1 MADVKPEEIKTEV
14 KEQEVKTEETKPE
27 HKETVNI
34 EETKKQGVSEL
45 LKTLGIENEDVLKSI
60 ITKHNEEDESK
71 KTELQKSQDS
81 NKTLTKNL
89 VSEKERADI
98 AEAKLNALMLG
109 ARKELVDD
117 LVVIAMAKV
126 TDDKKIS
133 EIISEIKE
141 SDKGSVYFETK
152 EEQEEKPKRKTVTRT
167 KSKVQENKTEQ
178 NEEPKTLAER
188 LFSTRQKPKNHYF
201 KER

>member
-14 KEQEVKTEETKPE
+14 KEPEVKTEETKPE
-27 HKETVNI
+27 QKETVNI

-60 ITKHNEEDESK
+60 ITKHNEEEESK
-71 KTELQKSQDS
+71 KSELQKSQDS

-109 ARKELVDD
+109 VRKELVDD

-152 EEQEEKPKRKTVTRT
+152 EEREEKPKRKTVTRT

-188 LFSTRQKPKNHYF
+188 LFSTKQKPKNHYF

>member
-14 KEQEVKTEETKPE
+14 KEPEVKTEETKPE
-27 HKETVNI
+27 QKEAVNI

-60 ITKHNEEDESK
+60 ITKHNEEEESK

-188 LFSTRQKPKNHYF
+188 LFSTKQKPKNHYF

>member
-1 MADVKPEEIKTEV
+1 MADVKPEEIKTEA
-14 KEQEVKTEETKPE
+14 KEPEVKTEETKPE
-27 HKETVNI
+27 QKETVNI

-60 ITKHNEEDESK
+60 ITKHNEEEESK
-71 KTELQKSQDS
+71 KSELQKSQDS

>member
-1 MADVKPEEIKTEV
+1 MADVKPEEIKPEV
-14 KEQEVKTEETKPE
+14 KEPEVKTEETKPE
-27 HKETVNI
+27 QKETINI

-60 ITKHNEEDESK
+60 ITKHNEEEENK

>member
-14 KEQEVKTEETKPE
+14 KEPEVKTEETKPE
-27 HKETVNI
+27 QKETVNI

-45 LKTLGIENEDVLKSI
+45 LKTLGIENEDILKSI
-60 ITKHNEEDESK
+60 ITKHNEEEESK

-188 LFSTRQKPKNHYF
+188 LFSTRQKTKNHYF

>member
-1 MADVKPEEIKTEV
+1 MADVKQEEIKTEV

-27 HKETVNI
+27 QKETVNI

-60 ITKHNEEDESK
+60 ITKHNEEEESK

-188 LFSTRQKPKNHYF
+188 LFSTRQKTKNHYF

>member
-14 KEQEVKTEETKPE
+14 KEPEVKTEETKTE
-27 HKETVNI
+27 QKETVNI

-60 ITKHNEEDESK
+60 ITKHNEEEESK

>member
-14 KEQEVKTEETKPE
+14 KEPEVKTEETKTE
-27 HKETVNI
+27 QKETVNI

-45 LKTLGIENEDVLKSI
+45 LKTLGVENEDVLKSI
-60 ITKHNEEDESK
+60 ITKHNEEEESK

>member
-14 KEQEVKTEETKPE
+14 KEPEVKTEETKPE
-27 HKETVNI
+27 QKETVNI

-60 ITKHNEEDESK
+60 ITKHNEEEESK

-188 LFSTRQKPKNHYF
+188 LFSTRQKTKNHYF

>member
-14 KEQEVKTEETKPE
+14 KEPEVKTEETKPE
-27 HKETVNI
+27 QKETVNI

-60 ITKHNEEDESK
+60 ITKHNEEEESK

>member
-27 HKETVNI
+27 QKETVNI

-60 ITKHNEEDESK
+60 ITKHNEEEESK

-141 SDKGSVYFETK
+141 SNKGSVYFEKK

-188 LFSTRQKPKNHYF
+188 LFSTKQKPKNYYF

>member
-27 HKETVNI
+27 QKETVNI

-60 ITKHNEEDESK
+60 ITKHNEEEESK

-188 LFSTRQKPKNHYF
+188 LFSTRQKTKNHYF

>member
-60 ITKHNEEDESK
+60 ITKHNEEEESK

-81 NKTLTKNL
+81 NKILTKNL

-152 EEQEEKPKRKTVTRT
+152 EEQEEKPKRKMVTRT

>member
-1 MADVKPEEIKTEV
+1 MADVKPEEIKSEV
-14 KEQEVKTEETKPE
+14 KEPEVKTEETKTE
-27 HKETVNI
+27 QKETVNI

-60 ITKHNEEDESK
+60 ITKHNEEEESK

-167 KSKVQENKTEQ
+167 KSKVQEKKTEQ

>member
-27 HKETVNI
+27 QKETVNI

-60 ITKHNEEDESK
+60 ITKHNEEEESK

-188 LFSTRQKPKNHYF
+188 LFSKKQKPKNHYF

>member
-14 KEQEVKTEETKPE
+14 KEPEVKTEETKPE
-27 HKETVNI
+27 QKETINI

-60 ITKHNEEDESK
+60 ITKHNEEEESK
-71 KTELQKSQDS
+71 KSELQKSQDS

-178 NEEPKTLAER
+178 NEEQKTLAER